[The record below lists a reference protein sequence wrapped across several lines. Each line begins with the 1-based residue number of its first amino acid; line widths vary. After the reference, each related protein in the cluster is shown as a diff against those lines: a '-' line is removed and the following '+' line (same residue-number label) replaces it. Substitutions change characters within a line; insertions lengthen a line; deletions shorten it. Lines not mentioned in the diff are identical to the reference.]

1 MFERLT
7 NYDYVA
13 GIKVGDLKTGINQ
26 EKAFDRLAQYEDSG
40 LSPEEVMQLQTAY
53 KAIPKGVTGEPIYT
67 TCFGIPL
74 SEIEEWVRAKAD
86 GRLVVLPCKVGDILE
101 LMVMGTAQKYRFM
114 GIIQQEGYLPSLYGR
129 QLFGKFQDV
138 SIAMVESFGKTV
150 FLSREAAEKALG
162 GGDIGKDDLMTKM
175 GEIAYGDTCNTT
187 KLPCAECN
195 PVCEHRAKS

>member
-86 GRLVVLPCKVGDILE
+86 GRLVVLPCKVGDEIFSFKWSIKNEKYEVHTGKVKNVRCNSSDGLV
-101 LMVMGTAQKYRFM
+101 MVSDGEMYRV
-114 GIIQQEGYLPSLYGR
+114 L
-129 QLFGKFQDV
+129 
-138 SIAMVESFGKTV
+138 GKTV
-150 FLSREAAEKALG
+150 FLTRAEAEAVVK
-162 GGDIGKDDLMTKM
+162 GDSH
-175 GEIAYGDTCNTT
+175 E
-187 KLPCAECN
+187 
-195 PVCEHRAKS
+195 